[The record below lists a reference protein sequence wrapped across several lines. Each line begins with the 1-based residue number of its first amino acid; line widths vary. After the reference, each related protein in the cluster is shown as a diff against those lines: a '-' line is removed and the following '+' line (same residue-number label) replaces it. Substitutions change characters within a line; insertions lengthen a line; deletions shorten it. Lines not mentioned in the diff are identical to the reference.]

1 MGKPIQER
9 LTPESFQTIKIMLE
23 KELATIK
30 IGKSPVKSA
39 EIELL
44 HKNGSTYWVEIRA
57 RLLNEANKPLKIMG
71 ITRDITRRKI
81 SELKQKELINELEK
95 TLAEKA
101 QLLKEVNTLRRLL
114 PICSGCK
121 RIRDENGKWWPFDAY
136 VAKVTEAKL
145 THTICLDCEDAF
157 YGDQEWY
164 IKQKK

>member
-71 ITRDITRRKI
+71 ITRDITIKKRI
-81 SELKQKELINELEK
+81 EQQLEK
-95 TLAEKA
+95 QNQKLAKALAEKEK
-101 QLLKEVNTLRRLL
+101 LLEEMRVLRKLL
-114 PICSGCK
+114 PICSSCK
-121 RIRDENGKWWPFDAY
+121 RIRDDDGKWWPMEAY
-136 VAKVTEAKL
+136 VREHTDSDF
-145 THTICLDCEDAF
+145 THTICSDCTDLL
-157 YGDQEWY
+157 YSDL
-164 IKQKK
+164 KP